1 MVSDFLDLSAG
12 AKRMYDRT
20 LEPVCGQY
28 GLSRMELDI
37 LLFLANNQ
45 GYDTAT
51 DIVERR
57 RLTKSHVSVS
67 LAGLERRGY
76 LARSFQSGNRKT
88 AHLSLLPAAEAI
100 VTAGQLAQRDFFAAL
115 LAGFT
120 AGEREQME
128 ASFARIVQ
136 NIRTALEK
144 R

>member
-1 MVSDFLDLSAG
+1 MS
-12 AKRMYDRT
+12 
-20 LEPVCGQY
+20 
-28 GLSRMELDI
+28 I
-37 LLFLANNQ
+37 
-45 GYDTAT
+45 
-51 DIVERR
+51 
-57 RLTKSHVSVS
+57 S